1 MDQPEELIS
10 PDGMDCAYSSSQI
23 ERQAQPHRDVRLRYI
38 NTEEEHK
45 NEDKIN
51 RTKNVTL

>member
-51 RTKNVTL
+51 RTKNLTL